1 MDKVKQVAGEAL
13 FNDGTALVLF
23 QLFTDVLQTAAGS
36 VSISHFMLTFARM
49 AAGGVGVGFM
59 SGLAGAVAL
68 GYTESGTLVRSRLW
82 KVEGWVWKAATSKAD
97 PGQQQDWILKCLQ
110 DGRAHL
116 LAACAVATLCCLP
129 SLKIETVCNDSHLLP
144 GGLAPLVTFTCS
156 EPPLNTRWGV
166 QETVITLAV
175 AYLGFFVAD
184 SVLDVSGVLATV
196 AAGLTLALLGR
207 SSIRG
212 GAAVHQVG

>member
-1 MDKVKQVAGEAL
+1 MAGEAL

-110 DGRAHL
+110 DEPIPSRPVGWRRS
-116 LAACAVATLCCLP
+116 AA
-129 SLKIETVCNDSHLLP
+129 
-144 GGLAPLVTFTCS
+144 
-156 EPPLNTRWGV
+156 PPAL
-166 QETVITLAV
+166 E
-175 AYLGFFVAD
+175 GFMT
-184 SVLDVSGVLATV
+184 SP
-196 AAGLTLALLGR
+196 R
-207 SSIRG
+207 N
-212 GAAVHQVG
+212 